1 MMKSSGTVV
10 KAAGTAAANETIKKI
25 KYLEGGFL
33 DKMTRREAG
42 QILGIRES
50 SNTNAVKDAHRK
62 IMMMNH
68 PDAGGSDFVAAK
80 INEAKNLLLRDI
92 SDPDDED

>member
-1 MMKSSGTVV
+1 M

-42 QILGIRES
+42 QILGIR
-50 SNTNAVKDAHRK
+50 
-62 IMMMNH
+62 
-68 PDAGGSDFVAAK
+68 FVVSLYHAPKYA
-80 INEAKNLLLRDI
+80 
-92 SDPDDED
+92 EDCARSC